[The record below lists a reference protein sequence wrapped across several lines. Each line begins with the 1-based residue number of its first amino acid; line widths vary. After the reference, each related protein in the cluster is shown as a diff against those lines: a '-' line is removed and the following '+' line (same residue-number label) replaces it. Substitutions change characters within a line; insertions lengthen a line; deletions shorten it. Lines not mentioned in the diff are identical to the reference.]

1 MLRTLVFT
9 AFFVALGVPSGEAA
23 DREWHSLFDG
33 KTMAG
38 WEKQQAK
45 SFEVEDG
52 CLKAV
57 KNPPIHEDLFS
68 VERYGDFEWEFEWK
82 ISPRGNSGVKYR
94 IQDRVWLF
102 DQRVPRFEDNVVA
115 AMKTRRQDRPAK
127 GQEYVIGFEYQITDN
142 LANPDAVGRGAL
154 HATAALYDM
163 FPAVKS
169 PVKPVG
175 EFNQSRIVV
184 RGDHFEHWLNGEKV
198 LEGSLKAPEIAQAS
212 AKRWGK
218 DSPVYDLLVK
228 QPNRPTQI
236 SLQNHGDEAWFR
248 NLRIR
253 RLE

>member
-1 MLRTLVFT
+1 MLRTLIFA
-9 AFFVALGVPSGEAA
+9 AFFAALAPAA

-33 KTMAG
+33 KTLAG
-38 WEKQQAK
+38 WEKQAGQ
-45 SFEVEDG
+45 SFVVEDG

-57 KNPPIHEDLFS
+57 KHPPISEDLFT

-94 IQDRVWLF
+94 IQDRVWLY
-102 DQRVPRFEDNVVA
+102 DKMVPRFEDNVVA
-115 AMKTRRQDRPAK
+115 AMKTRRTDKPTAK

-142 LANPDAVGRGAL
+142 TSNPDAVSRGPL

-163 FPAVKS
+163 FAAAKS

-184 RGDHFEHWLNGEKV
+184 KGDHFEHWLNGEKV

-212 AKRWGK
+212 AKRWGA
-218 DSPVYDLLVK
+218 SGPVYDLLVN
-228 QPNRPTQI
+228 QPKRQCQL

-253 RLE
+253 RLD

>member
-1 MLRTLVFT
+1 MLRSLLF
-9 AFFVALGVPSGEAA
+9 AALFAALGIPSADAA

-33 KTMAG
+33 KTFAG
-38 WEKQQAK
+38 WEKQTGQ
-45 SFEVEDG
+45 SFVIEDG

-68 VERYGDFEWEFEWK
+68 VERYGDFEWEFEWRV
-82 ISPRGNSGVKYR
+82 SPRGNSGVKYR

-115 AMKTRRQDRPAK
+115 AMKTRRQDRPVK

-142 LANPDAVGRGAL
+142 TANPDAQRSGAL

-163 FPAVKS
+163 FAATKS
-169 PVKPVG
+169 PTKPVG
-175 EFNQSRIVV
+175 EFNQSRIMVK
-184 RGDHFEHWLNGEKV
+184 GDHFEHWLNGEKV
-198 LEGSLKAPEIAQAS
+198 LEGSLKAPEIAKAS
-212 AKRWGK
+212 AKRWGEG
-218 DSPVYDLLVK
+218 SPVYNLLVNQPVK
-228 QPNRPTQI
+228 QCQI

-253 RLE
+253 RLD